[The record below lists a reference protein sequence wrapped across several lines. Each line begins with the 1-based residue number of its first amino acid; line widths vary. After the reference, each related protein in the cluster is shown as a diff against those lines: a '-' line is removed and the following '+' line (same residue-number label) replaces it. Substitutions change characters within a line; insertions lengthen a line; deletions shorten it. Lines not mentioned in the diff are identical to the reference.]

1 MIDAAP
7 SDLSTLPVLNFLPPD
22 IRQGVASRFV
32 RTAYTFG
39 QTIVTEG
46 APADALYI
54 LTAGRARMVK
64 LGENGDEV
72 SVGALKAGDTFGE
85 SGLLEGGTHPAT
97 VRASSDVEVLR
108 LERSVLDSL
117 LAGRPEV
124 REYLEL
130 QARRRNLQHFLR
142 QFSTLSRLPAE
153 AMAELLRALEPV
165 DVGAGETV
173 FREGDP
179 PGPLYIIE
187 EGRCRLHVGVDGR
200 RRNVAFL
207 RKGEFFG
214 EQSVF
219 RDQPREGTIEAVTPA
234 RLLRLTRE
242 TYADLLRR
250 YPEFREEIDG
260 RLAQYDFRHTA
271 QIPIDLFQELLPAE
285 ARAQELVG
293 DDQVDH
299 DLTRAWAVPAAPPAE
314 GAEPEAEAAAQA
326 APFADEA
333 GRFVKRERRIRRF
346 PHLFQI
352 DEMDCGA
359 TSLAIV
365 CRHFGKAI
373 SLARIRQLVHT
384 GLDGASLRA
393 ICEGANELGLAA
405 RAVKASPDNLD
416 DIPLPAVVHWDGN
429 HWVVLYGVEGNHVRV
444 SDPGVGKRRVPR
456 QVFLEKW
463 TGYAALFD
471 YTDAFERNEETSL
484 GIAWFL
490 PFFRPHYRYLLQ
502 AAALAI
508 IVSALQMAIPVFTQV
523 IVDRVLVERDLS
535 LLHVLIVGMTGLV
548 GFTMLATLV
557 QRYLLSWTAVRI
569 DASSLDFLTRR
580 LLSLPMSYFTAR
592 RTGDIQRRLAGIWQ
606 IREIMVEHGVASLT
620 AVAQLFAALALM
632 VVYSPTLALVFLS
645 TTPLLILLMRFASSR
660 LLPLYA
666 ELEESHGR
674 YQSFQI
680 DAIKGIE
687 TVKSLGAEHAFRDLM
702 LRQFH
707 GVARK
712 RFRADYTL
720 MGYQG
725 VVHTVTL
732 LSVILFLLVG
742 AQQVMQGN
750 LSIGALVAF
759 NALVAL
765 ANQPIMTLLTMWD
778 NVQLARVYLNRLDD
792 IFQQEPEQG
801 ADHTHL
807 TPVKS
812 LEGRITFRHVGF
824 RYGGPEAAPILEDLT
839 FEVPPNTKVAI
850 VGRSGSG
857 KTTLIKCLAGLL
869 EPTAGTILYDGID
882 LKNLNYRDLRRKIG
896 FVLQENH
903 LFDDSIARN
912 IAFGEEEPDVDRVMW
927 AAQVA
932 NSREFIERLP
942 FGYDTRIGESGIA
955 LSGGQRQRIAI
966 ARAVYPRPPVLI
978 FDEATSALDTES
990 ERAVKENMDQLLE
1003 GRTSFV
1009 IAHRLSTVRDADLIL
1024 VLEHGRLVEQ
1034 GTHDDLMERQGLY
1047 YFLVSQQLS
1056 L

>member
-299 DLTRAWAVPAAPPAE
+299 DLTRAWAVPVAAPAE

-535 LLHVLIVGMTGLV
+535 LLHVLIIGMTGLV

-955 LSGGQRQRIAI
+955 LSGGQRQRHAI